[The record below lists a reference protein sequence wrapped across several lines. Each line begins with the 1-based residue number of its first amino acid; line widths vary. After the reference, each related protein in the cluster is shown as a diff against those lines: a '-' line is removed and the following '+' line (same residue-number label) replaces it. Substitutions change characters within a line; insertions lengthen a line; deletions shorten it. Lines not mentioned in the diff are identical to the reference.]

1 MENVNKPS
9 TSIKNWPKDDRPR
22 EKLITLGPSGLS
34 NAELLAILIRT
45 GTREKTALAVAQEI
59 LKKNQE
65 NLDELGTN
73 TLYDLLQVKGI
84 ATTKAISIIAALEL
98 GKRRHN
104 SNGLRKVAIQN
115 SSDVADYLKTAL
127 KDFPYEV
134 FAVLFLN
141 TANKIKHFEI
151 ISKGGLTG
159 TIADP
164 RIILKRALEQNATGL
179 ILSHNHPSD
188 NLQPSQADEAL
199 THKIK
204 EAAKWMDIRLLDHI
218 IVSNEGYYS
227 FMEEGKI

>member
-22 EKLITLGPSGLS
+22 EKLLALGAGGLS

-73 TLYDLLQVKGI
+73 TLHDLLQVKGI
-84 ATTKAISIIAALEL
+84 AATKAVSIMAALEL
-98 GKRRHN
+98 GKRRQN

-115 SSDVADYLKTAL
+115 SSDVATYLRTAL

-134 FAVLFLN
+134 FAVLYLN

-164 RIILKRALEQNATGL
+164 RIILKKALEQNATGI
-179 ILSHNHPSD
+179 ILSHNHPSG
-188 NLQPSQADEAL
+188 NLQPSQADESL
-199 THKIK
+199 TRKIK

>member
-22 EKLITLGPSGLS
+22 EKLLNLGPTGLS
-34 NAELLAILIRT
+34 NAELIAILIRT
-45 GTREKTALAVAQEI
+45 GTRDKTALAVAQEI

-73 TLYDLLQVKGI
+73 TLYDLLQIKGI
-84 ATTKAISIIAALEL
+84 ATTKAISILAALEL

-104 SNGLRKVAIQN
+104 SDGLRKVAIHN
-115 SSDVADYLKTAL
+115 SSDVADYLRTTL

-164 RIILKRALEQNATGL
+164 RIILKRALEQNATGI
-179 ILSHNHPSD
+179 ILSHNHPSG

>member
-22 EKLITLGPSGLS
+22 EKLLNLGPSGLS
-34 NAELLAILIRT
+34 NAELIAILIRT
-45 GTREKTALAVAQEI
+45 GTRDKTALAVAQEI

-73 TLYDLLQVKGI
+73 TLYDLLQIKGI
-84 ATTKAISIIAALEL
+84 ATTKAISILAALEL

-104 SNGLRKVAIQN
+104 SDGLRKVAIHN
-115 SSDVADYLKTAL
+115 SSDVADYLRTTL

-164 RIILKRALEQNATGL
+164 RIILKRALEQNATGI
-179 ILSHNHPSD
+179 ILSHNHPSG
-188 NLQPSQADEAL
+188 NLQPSQADESL
-199 THKIK
+199 TLKIK